1 MVRQAKTVSRGSA
14 AGLNVDEAALLRGL
28 NDEQRRAV
36 LTTEGPLLVVAGAGS
51 GKTSVLT
58 RRMAYLISARNIPVH
73 QILAITFTNKAAREM
88 RERLMQLVGDAA
100 ADLWMGT
107 FHSVAV
113 KILRREAE
121 RLGYTSAFTILDAE
135 DQTNAISQAMVDL
148 NYDLKKFDARAVQS
162 VISRWKNELRGTA
175 DLSRAQHSKQLTE
188 AIAADVFEVYQ
199 ARLQGANAMDFDDL
213 IVNTVQLFE
222 RHPDVRAQ
230 YEAKFRYLHVDEY
243 QDTNLA
249 QYRLIRLIA
258 DASRNLC
265 AVGDS
270 DQAIYAWRGADITNM
285 LNFERDYPEATLIT
299 LETNYRSTE
308 MILEAA
314 NAVIRNNVRRKEKNL
329 RSVRGVGQPLCVC
342 ALTDGEDEAR
352 YVAEQ
357 IQRHVA
363 DGGAYGDCAVLYR
376 ANAQSRAVE
385 EALMAEAI
393 PYTIVGGLTFYD
405 RREIKDVFAYL
416 RTLANP
422 RDEISLLRV
431 INTPK
436 RGLGPGAVRKLLDHA
451 HTQSITLLD
460 ALACGA
466 EAGLSGDASASAN
479 QFHDMMKELMNWM
492 EGMPVSEFLAE
503 VLHATGYRAM
513 YAESSKKDDLQ
524 RLENIEELFSVTRSF
539 DRRRQGSLLEF
550 LAEVSLLSDV
560 DKEKGKPENTVRLM
574 TLHASKGLEFP
585 VVFLIGMEES
595 VFPHARSLDDDA
607 HLEEERNLCY
617 VGITRAKDHLH
628 LTYCTERT
636 LYGQVSLRD
645 PSRFLD
651 ELPET
656 HVQRINLTNDELYDW
671 KPGDHI
677 RHPQYGE
684 GIVLDVREVAVQ
696 PGVRAE
702 TETSKGAATKG
713 AATKKP
719 AAKRSA
725 AKASSAQATVPDTP
739 DEAKPLRKEIHLEA
753 MFHPSVGMKSF
764 PKRYARPVKPTV

>member
-1 MVRQAKTVSRGSA
+1 MPKRVNGA
-14 AGLNVDEAALLRGL
+14 ASSPNIDEATLLRGL
-28 NDEQRRAV
+28 NPEQRQAV

-58 RRMAYLISARNIPVH
+58 RRIAYLIGVRNVPVH

-88 RERLMQLVGDAA
+88 RERLMQLVGDKAQ
-100 ADLWMGT
+100 DLWMGT
-107 FHSVAV
+107 FHSIAV

-121 RLGYTSAFTILDAE
+121 RLGYTSSFTILDSD
-135 DQTNAISQAMVDL
+135 DQNNAIQQAMVDL
-148 NYDLKKFDARAVQS
+148 NYDLKKFDARAIQS
-162 VISRWKNELRGTA
+162 VISRWKNELRGP
-175 DLSRAQHSKQLTE
+175 KQTVAAKHAKNLNE
-188 AIAADVFEVYQ
+188 AIAADVYEIYQ
-199 ARLQGANAMDFDDL
+199 SRLFAANAMDFDDL
-213 IVNTVQLFE
+213 IVNAVQLFE
-222 RHPDVRAQ
+222 QHQDIRAHYQ
-230 YEAKFRYLHVDEY
+230 AKFQYVHVDEY

-249 QYRLIRLIA
+249 QYRLIRLIS
-258 DASRNLC
+258 DASRNIC

-270 DQAIYAWRGADITNM
+270 DQAIYAWRGADISNI
-285 LNFERDYPEATLIT
+285 LNFERDYPDATIIT
-299 LETNYRSTE
+299 LETNYRSTS

-314 NAVIRNNVRRKEKNL
+314 NAVIRNNTRRKEKNL
-329 RSVRGVGQPLCVC
+329 RSVRGEGQPLVVC
-342 ALTDGEDEAR
+342 ALTDGDDEAR

-376 ANAQSRAVE
+376 ANAQSRAIE
-385 EALMAEAI
+385 EAFMAQAI

-436 RGLGPGAVRKLLDHA
+436 RGLGPGAVRKLLDFA
-451 HTQSITLLD
+451 HQEEVTLLE
-460 ALACGA
+460 ALGRGA
-466 EAGLSGDASASAN
+466 EAGLAGDAAAN
-479 QFHDMMKELMNWM
+479 AKQFHDTMVELMDWM

-513 YAESSKKDDLQ
+513 YAESSKKEDQQ
-524 RLENIEELFSVTRSF
+524 RLENIDELFSVTQSF
-539 DRRRQGSLLEF
+539 DKRRGGTLLEF

-560 DKEKGKPENTVRLM
+560 DKEKGKPENAVRLM

-595 VFPHARSLDDDA
+595 IFPHARSLDDDQR
-607 HLEEERNLCY
+607 LEEERNLCY

-636 LYGQVSLRD
+636 LYGQVSVRE
-645 PSRFLD
+645 PSRFLA

-656 HVQRINLTNDELYDW
+656 HIQRLNLTNEVLYDW
-671 KPGDHI
+671 RPGDHI

-684 GIVLDVREVAVQ
+684 GVVLSVREVPVQ
-696 PGVRAE
+696 RAGE
-702 TETSKGAATKG
+702 GQRDNPDAANAPVQTET
-713 AATKKP
+713 
-719 AAKRSA
+719 
-725 AKASSAQATVPDTP
+725 
-739 DEAKPLRKEIHLEA
+739 HLEV
-753 MFHPSVGMKSF
+753 MFHPSVGIKTF
-764 PKRYARPVKPTV
+764 PKRYARPVKAQETASASL